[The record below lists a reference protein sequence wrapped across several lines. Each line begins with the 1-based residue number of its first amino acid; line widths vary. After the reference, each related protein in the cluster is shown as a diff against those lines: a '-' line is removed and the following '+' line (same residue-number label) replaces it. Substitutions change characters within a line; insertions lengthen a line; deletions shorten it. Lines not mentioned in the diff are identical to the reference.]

1 MTGFLASVRFFLSA
15 GSLLIQLLLVRQ
27 IYRLLGIGAAVMM
40 LPLALGA
47 SSVLILTTGAIWAAA
62 VASVIDRSIRYTVDR
77 TTREILFLPL
87 ETGVRLRVKSFVDVT
102 VDRVARASG
111 ALVVLVAIKPW
122 GLALPWP
129 YLSVITLALVGLWLV
144 LAVRARDRYVAAIR
158 RGLELQAVK
167 ADEVSVGVADLT
179 TVEALLE
186 ELAHPDERRVLY
198 AIDVLDSLDKRSL
211 VTPLLLHHE
220 SGAVR
225 ARALGVIGTSES
237 QLSAKWQPMV
247 QRMVNDPDPEVRANA
262 ILTLAKIE
270 NQDATQL
277 ARTLL
282 SNVKTAPRM
291 AISAAVVVAGTL
303 DSADVAVARSAL
315 TRLVTDLQEAS
326 AETRL
331 EVARAIRH
339 IDDRETRDLL
349 IPLLQDRDI
358 GVAEQAMASVRG
370 LQPLD
375 LLFVPTLISLLGHR
389 RLKGGARDAL
399 VRYGESVLPTLGRVM
414 TDADEDIWVRRHV
427 PATIGQIPCQQA
439 MDLLVATLDDAD
451 GFLRFKAIA
460 AMETLMRRDA
470 SLHFPHEPVNRL
482 VMREARQYFEYLI
495 HRDDVFMRGGL
506 STKAL
511 LARVLTEKMDR
522 SIDRIYR
529 LLSIL
534 HPGTGVSTARWAI
547 DHGDQRTRAQAFE
560 LLDNTL
566 AGAARQVVM
575 PMLEDLPEAE
585 ALRHAHTVRGT
596 HPSSVE
602 DALLALINHES
613 EVVAAAAIDLVRSE
627 AQWNLSADVEH
638 VLAHRDAGDWLVF
651 EAASWTLAE
660 HRLSAKERQAR
671 WLEPLPAIVLV
682 DRVRHLPMFAS
693 VDIEELSR
701 IAARGRQVRHEHR
714 SVLLEEGVVPEAFH
728 LLLDGRVAMSTR
740 TTDPHHVAGPALIGF
755 EAALQGRSAGETV
768 VTDGTAVTVAVEREA
783 LLTALA
789 GSTDLVQGLFRTV
802 ADLTSGVA
810 WPVVIQGTSRDGHL
824 DIDATPT
831 PIQTMLALQ
840 QVPVLANL
848 SPDEL
853 SHLAGI
859 AHLEPI
865 SSGSILA
872 NESDPPSLVVVLS
885 GVISCR
891 TSTVDRPDTRA
902 AVGDCVGFY
911 ETLAGT
917 ARASATPMQTVV
929 EEQGRVLRLERDEL
943 FDLMGQRPALLQHFF
958 STLAALR

>member
-1 MTGFLASVRFFLSA
+1 MFAYAFAAMTAYNIVQPVTRSTFITELGADNLPYVLLATGFAIGVIMQGYGRVLAALPDRWALPTIQLAMAAALAGFFVLLQTGGSAATIAFYVFGQVLGTLLLSQFWTLANDLYDPRQARRLFGFIGGGVSLGGMAGAGLAALVAGRIGTTPLLLFSAATLIGSATIVTVILRQRATAHHTTASADPSPAPAADDAWTLIRRSANLRSIALLISLAAVAAMIVDQQLNLAAEQVHGDDEDAVTGFLASVRFFLSA

-40 LPLALGA
+40 LPIALGA

-303 DSADVAVARSAL
+303 DSADAAVARSTL
-315 TRLVTDLQEAS
+315 TRLVTDPQEAS

-339 IDDRETRDLL
+339 IDDSETRDLL

-399 VRYGESVLPTLGRVM
+399 VRYGEPVLPTLGRVM

-439 MDLLVATLDDAD
+439 MDLLVATLADAD

-482 VMREARQYFEYLI
+482 VMRETRQYFEYLI

-522 SIDRIYR
+522 SIDRTYR

-534 HPGTGVSTARWAI
+534 HPGTGVTS
-547 DHGDQRTRAQAFE
+547 
-560 LLDNTL
+560 LK
-566 AGAARQVVM
+566 
-575 PMLEDLPEAE
+575 
-585 ALRHAHTVRGT
+585 
-596 HPSSVE
+596 SS
-602 DALLALINHES
+602 
-613 EVVAAAAIDLVRSE
+613 
-627 AQWNLSADVEH
+627 Q
-638 VLAHRDAGDWLVF
+638 
-651 EAASWTLAE
+651 
-660 HRLSAKERQAR
+660 
-671 WLEPLPAIVLV
+671 
-682 DRVRHLPMFAS
+682 
-693 VDIEELSR
+693 
-701 IAARGRQVRHEHR
+701 
-714 SVLLEEGVVPEAFH
+714 
-728 LLLDGRVAMSTR
+728 
-740 TTDPHHVAGPALIGF
+740 
-755 EAALQGRSAGETV
+755 
-768 VTDGTAVTVAVEREA
+768 
-783 LLTALA
+783 
-789 GSTDLVQGLFRTV
+789 
-802 ADLTSGVA
+802 
-810 WPVVIQGTSRDGHL
+810 
-824 DIDATPT
+824 
-831 PIQTMLALQ
+831 
-840 QVPVLANL
+840 
-848 SPDEL
+848 
-853 SHLAGI
+853 
-859 AHLEPI
+859 
-865 SSGSILA
+865 
-872 NESDPPSLVVVLS
+872 
-885 GVISCR
+885 
-891 TSTVDRPDTRA
+891 
-902 AVGDCVGFY
+902 
-911 ETLAGT
+911 
-917 ARASATPMQTVV
+917 
-929 EEQGRVLRLERDEL
+929 
-943 FDLMGQRPALLQHFF
+943 
-958 STLAALR
+958 

>member
-1 MTGFLASVRFFLSA
+1 MFAYAFAAMTAYNIVQPVTRSTFITELGADNLPYVLLATGFAIGVIMQGYGRVLAALPDRWALPTIQLAMAATLAGFFVLLQTGGSAATIAFYVFGQVLGTLLLSQFWTLANDLYDPRQARRLFGFIGGGVSLGGMAGSGLAALVAGRIGTTPLLLFSAATLIGSATIVTVILRQRATAHHTTASADPSPAPAADDAWTLIRRSANLRSIALLISLAAVAAMIVDQQLNLAAEQVHGDDEDAVTGFLASVRFFLSA

-40 LPLALGA
+40 LPVALGA
-47 SSVLILTTGAIWAAA
+47 SSVLMLTTGAIWAAA

-247 QRMVNDPDPEVRANA
+247 QRMVNDQDPEVRANA

-270 NQDATQL
+270 DQDATQL

-291 AISAAVVVAGTL
+291 AISAAVVIAGTL
-303 DSADVAVARSAL
+303 DSADVAVARSTL
-315 TRLVTDLQEAS
+315 TRLVTDPREAS

-331 EVARAIRH
+331 EIARAIRH

-439 MDLLVATLDDAD
+439 MDLLVATLDDPD

-460 AMETLMRRDA
+460 AMGTLMRRGT
-470 SLHFPHEPVNRL
+470 SLHFPREPVNRL

-495 HRDDVFMRGGL
+495 HRDDVFTRGGC
-506 STKAL
+506 
-511 LARVLTEKMDR
+511 RQRR
-522 SIDRIYR
+522 S
-529 LLSIL
+529 
-534 HPGTGVSTARWAI
+534 
-547 DHGDQRTRAQAFE
+547 
-560 LLDNTL
+560 
-566 AGAARQVVM
+566 
-575 PMLEDLPEAE
+575 
-585 ALRHAHTVRGT
+585 
-596 HPSSVE
+596 
-602 DALLALINHES
+602 
-613 EVVAAAAIDLVRSE
+613 
-627 AQWNLSADVEH
+627 
-638 VLAHRDAGDWLVF
+638 WL
-651 EAASWTLAE
+651 
-660 HRLSAKERQAR
+660 
-671 WLEPLPAIVLV
+671 
-682 DRVRHLPMFAS
+682 
-693 VDIEELSR
+693 
-701 IAARGRQVRHEHR
+701 
-714 SVLLEEGVVPEAFH
+714 
-728 LLLDGRVAMSTR
+728 
-740 TTDPHHVAGPALIGF
+740 
-755 EAALQGRSAGETV
+755 
-768 VTDGTAVTVAVEREA
+768 
-783 LLTALA
+783 
-789 GSTDLVQGLFRTV
+789 GS
-802 ADLTSGVA
+802 
-810 WPVVIQGTSRDGHL
+810 
-824 DIDATPT
+824 
-831 PIQTMLALQ
+831 
-840 QVPVLANL
+840 
-848 SPDEL
+848 
-853 SHLAGI
+853 
-859 AHLEPI
+859 
-865 SSGSILA
+865 
-872 NESDPPSLVVVLS
+872 
-885 GVISCR
+885 
-891 TSTVDRPDTRA
+891 
-902 AVGDCVGFY
+902 
-911 ETLAGT
+911 
-917 ARASATPMQTVV
+917 
-929 EEQGRVLRLERDEL
+929 
-943 FDLMGQRPALLQHFF
+943 
-958 STLAALR
+958 

>member
-1 MTGFLASVRFFLSA
+1 MFAYAFAAMTAYNIVQPVTRSTFITELGADNLPYVLLATGFAIGVIMQGYGRVLAALPDRWALPTIQLAMAATLAGFFVLLQTGGSAATIAFYVFGQVLGTLLLSQFWTLANDLYDPRQARRLFGFIGGGVSLGGMAGSGLAALVAGRIGTTPLLLFSAATLIGSATIVTVILRQRATAHHTTASGDPSPAPAADDAWTLIRRSANLRSIALLISLAAVAAMIVDQQLNLAAEQVHGDDEDAVTGFLASVRFFLSA

-40 LPLALGA
+40 LPVALGA
-47 SSVLILTTGAIWAAA
+47 SSVLMLTTGAIWAAA

-270 NQDATQL
+270 DQDATQL

-303 DSADVAVARSAL
+303 DSADVAVARSTL
-315 TRLVTDLQEAS
+315 TRLVTDPREAS

-331 EVARAIRH
+331 EIARAIRH

-375 LLFVPTLISLLGHR
+375 LLFVP
-389 RLKGGARDAL
+389 
-399 VRYGESVLPTLGRVM
+399 
-414 TDADEDIWVRRHV
+414 
-427 PATIGQIPCQQA
+427 IGS
-439 MDLLVATLDDAD
+439 
-451 GFLRFKAIA
+451 
-460 AMETLMRRDA
+460 E
-470 SLHFPHEPVNRL
+470 
-482 VMREARQYFEYLI
+482 
-495 HRDDVFMRGGL
+495 GGL
-506 STKAL
+506 
-511 LARVLTEKMDR
+511 
-522 SIDRIYR
+522 
-529 LLSIL
+529 
-534 HPGTGVSTARWAI
+534 P
-547 DHGDQRTRAQAFE
+547 
-560 LLDNTL
+560 
-566 AGAARQVVM
+566 
-575 PMLEDLPEAE
+575 LPS
-585 ALRHAHTVRGT
+585 AHTTVRT
-596 HPSSVE
+596 
-602 DALLALINHES
+602 
-613 EVVAAAAIDLVRSE
+613 
-627 AQWNLSADVEH
+627 
-638 VLAHRDAGDWLVF
+638 
-651 EAASWTLAE
+651 
-660 HRLSAKERQAR
+660 
-671 WLEPLPAIVLV
+671 
-682 DRVRHLPMFAS
+682 
-693 VDIEELSR
+693 
-701 IAARGRQVRHEHR
+701 
-714 SVLLEEGVVPEAFH
+714 VPY
-728 LLLDGRVAMSTR
+728 
-740 TTDPHHVAGPALIGF
+740 
-755 EAALQGRSAGETV
+755 
-768 VTDGTAVTVAVEREA
+768 TAV
-783 LLTALA
+783 
-789 GSTDLVQGLFRTV
+789 Q
-802 ADLTSGVA
+802 
-810 WPVVIQGTSRDGHL
+810 
-824 DIDATPT
+824 
-831 PIQTMLALQ
+831 
-840 QVPVLANL
+840 
-848 SPDEL
+848 
-853 SHLAGI
+853 
-859 AHLEPI
+859 
-865 SSGSILA
+865 
-872 NESDPPSLVVVLS
+872 
-885 GVISCR
+885 
-891 TSTVDRPDTRA
+891 
-902 AVGDCVGFY
+902 
-911 ETLAGT
+911 
-917 ARASATPMQTVV
+917 
-929 EEQGRVLRLERDEL
+929 VLRCRS
-943 FDLMGQRPALLQHFF
+943 R
-958 STLAALR
+958 S